1 MPLTRLYHLNFCCF
15 SLYLFVCIYQNL
27 TFVFS
32 QYDKIGSIMLAQR
45 DRQRFINR
53 RAKTIE
59 MQHVFRGFLLR
70 KLAEELRLLAREL
83 QEKSKTIH
91 RPDPLCVTIDFSI
104 SSSYKEDGGDKSVDI
119 ASSSSLSVPVPV
131 TGKSTGKRHSHTTC
145 DCLSD
150 SSNNRSERV
159 NREKY
164 KRQRLRAGA
173 AKTPMKHKSS
183 TSTSAD
189 RVFAEIRKSWLFFR
203 WRCFSARL
211 VRLERIRTMQK
222 IKAQRCIKKW
232 WIHVRTR
239 LEDERRNQAA
249 TTLQRITSS
258 FLRKKR
264 VTQEEGRAILMDG
277 CARMVQTCF
286 RNRIRWYELMD
297 RVYNDEVLFRTAHI
311 KKIRSARSI
320 QTHWRFRRAA
330 KMSQETAAARDRL
343 ELEALA
349 TLKLQLCWRIYCA
362 KRITSKRHAII
373 AQWKV
378 LVQSKIF
385 LYESK
390 AATSIQLR
398 WRHNVWL
405 TKRIKAAHVIQNC
418 FQCRKSHLI
427 LLLLKM
433 EQREACARKI
443 QGAYRSF
450 RDRCGV
456 FRLWLLYGNH
466 ILTIQRSYRSYRRHR
481 VWQHAIRESRIQR
494 QRQQDEMKVALLV
507 KKHERKI
514 LQLFSKRDDSA
525 VFSIQRAY
533 RAHLRNKR
541 TTEAR
546 LQLQAE
552 AEKVRAIVRQKAER
566 DAEAAKRR
574 KKDRL
579 INALSWCRGGGG
591 GGGGRSLWG
600 GRLAS
605 STRVSTTSSSRS
617 ALNHNNTTITTSSSA
632 LTTKIPATPCHHCTT
647 NVDLKHCEWFDERI
661 AMCQRTYKLND
672 EDILE
677 LYDAYQDVDHA
688 YGKDGTVYVE
698 YLFDFIDEPMSAY
711 GKWLFSAIDDASAVE
726 LKSGSGHRHDAAPP
740 SVASTA
746 TCGFS
751 MFVHAMCFIGMMGKD
766 EQNHLLFSAAA
777 ESRPID
783 NNQKELVK
791 VLTKPRWE
799 AFIMAMLEHEP
810 IKYPI
815 PMTVHK
821 FRQYSHSNPANTK
834 ERLAFFDDFVRL
846 LETCP
851 FLSFPLDRI
860 QDKFQSKFLGLAFW
874 ADKRRGRRE
883 GPIAGGFD

>member
-1 MPLTRLYHLNFCCF
+1 M
-15 SLYLFVCIYQNL
+15 
-27 TFVFS
+27 
-32 QYDKIGSIMLAQR
+32 
-45 DRQRFINR
+45 NR
-53 RAKTIE
+53 
-59 MQHVFRGFLLR
+59 G
-70 KLAEELRLLAREL
+70 
-83 QEKSKTIH
+83 
-91 RPDPLCVTIDFSI
+91 
-104 SSSYKEDGGDKSVDI
+104 
-119 ASSSSLSVPVPV
+119 
-131 TGKSTGKRHSHTTC
+131 
-145 DCLSD
+145 
-150 SSNNRSERV
+150 
-159 NREKY
+159 KY

-183 TSTSAD
+183 TSAD
-189 RVFAEIRKSWLFFR
+189 RVFAEMRKSWLFFR

-211 VRLERIRTMQK
+211 VRLESIRTMQK

-239 LEDERRNQAA
+239 LEDEHRNQAA
-249 TTLQRITSS
+249 TTLQTITSS
-258 FLRKKR
+258 FLRKKKA
-264 VTQEEGRAILMDG
+264 TQEEERAILMDG
-277 CARMVQTCF
+277 CARMVQTCW

-297 RVYNDEVLFRTAHI
+297 RVYNDEVLFRTAHTQ
-311 KKIRSARSI
+311 KIRSARSI

-330 KMSQETAAARDRL
+330 KISQEAAAARDRL

-349 TLKLQLCWRIYCA
+349 TLKLQLCWRIYSA

-378 LVQSKIF
+378 LVQIKIL

-405 TKRIKAAHVIQNC
+405 KKRIKASQVIQN
-418 FQCRKSHLI
+418 FYRCRKSHLI

-450 RDRCGV
+450 RDSSGV
-456 FRLWLLYGNH
+456 FRLWLLYGKH

-481 VWQHAIRESRIQR
+481 AWQQAIRESRIQR
-494 QRQQDEMKVALLV
+494 QRQQDEMKRQLLL

-514 LQLFSKRDDSA
+514 MKLFSKSDDSA
-525 VFSIQRAY
+525 ASSIKRAY
-533 RAHLRNKR
+533 REYLQNRRA
-541 TTEAR
+541 TEAR

-552 AEKVRAIVRQKAER
+552 AENVHAIVRQKAER
-566 DAEAAKRR
+566 DGEAAKRR
-574 KKDRL
+574 KKDRV
-579 INALSWCRGGGG
+579 INALSWCRGGGS
-591 GGGGRSLWG
+591 GGGRSLCG

-605 STRVSTTSSSRS
+605 SMRIST
-617 ALNHNNTTITTSSSA
+617 ASSSA
-632 LTTKIPATPCHHCTT
+632 LTTKTAATTSHHFIT

-672 EDILE
+672 EDIFE
-677 LYDAYQDVDHA
+677 LCDAYQDVDHA
-688 YGKDGTVYVE
+688 YGNDGTVYVE

-711 GKWLFSAIDDASAVE
+711 GKWLFSAIDDSSAVE
-726 LKSGSGHRHDAAPP
+726 LKSGNGHHHDAAPP
-740 SVASTA
+740 SVASIA

-751 MFVHAMCFIGMMGKD
+751 EFVHAMCFIGMMGKD

-777 ESRPID
+777 ESRPIK

-791 VLTKPRWE
+791 VLTEPRWE

-821 FRQYSHSNPANTK
+821 FRQFSHSNPTNTK

-846 LETCP
+846 LETSP
-851 FLSFPLDRI
+851 FLSFPLDRV
-860 QDKFQSKFLGLAFW
+860 QQNFQSKFLGLTFW
-874 ADKRRGRRE
+874 ADKRRGRSSD
-883 GPIAGGFD
+883 GTWAGGLDLDLD

>member
-1 MPLTRLYHLNFCCF
+1 M
-15 SLYLFVCIYQNL
+15 

-32 QYDKIGSIMLAQR
+32 QYDKIGSILLAQR
-45 DRQRFINR
+45 DRQRFVNR
-53 RAKTIE
+53 RIKIIE
-59 MQHVFRGFLLR
+59 MQRVCRGFLSR

-83 QEKSKTIH
+83 QEKRKTIR
-91 RPDPLCVTIDFSI
+91 RPGTLCVANDLSFS
-104 SSSYKEDGGDKSVDI
+104 SRYKKDGGDTSVDVVSSLP
-119 ASSSSLSVPVPV
+119 SSSPSSSVPVISKSIEESHIHI
-131 TGKSTGKRHSHTTC
+131 TGN
-145 DCLSD
+145 CLAD
-150 SSNNRSERV
+150 SSNTRSERME
-159 NREKY
+159 RGKY
-164 KRQRLRAGA
+164 KRKRLKAGA
-173 AKTPMKHKSS
+173 AKTPFKHESP

-189 RVFAEIRKSWLFFR
+189 RVFAEMRKSWLFFR

-211 VRLERIRTMQK
+211 ARLESTRAMRK
-222 IKAQRCIKKW
+222 IKAQQCIKKW
-232 WIHVRTR
+232 WIQARTR
-239 LEDERRNQAA
+239 LEDEHRNRAA
-249 TTLQRITSS
+249 TTLQTITSS

-264 VTQEEGRAILMDG
+264 TSQEEKRAVLVDG
-277 CARMVQTCF
+277 CARMVQTWW
-286 RNRIRWYELMD
+286 RKRIRWYELMD
-297 RVYNDEVLFRTAHI
+297 RVYNDEALFRTAHNQ
-311 KKIRSARSI
+311 KIRSATSI

-330 KMSQETAAARDRL
+330 KIAQEAAAVRDRL

-349 TLKLQLCWRIYCA
+349 TLKLQLCWRVYCA

-378 LVQSKIF
+378 LVQSKIL

-398 WRHNVWL
+398 WRHHVWIK
-405 TKRIKAAHVIQNC
+405 KRIKAAQAIQNC
-418 FQCRKSHLI
+418 FRCRKSHLI

-443 QGAYRSF
+443 QGTYRSY
-450 RDRCGV
+450 RDSCGI

-481 VWQHAIRESRIQR
+481 AWQQAIRESRIQR
-494 QRQQDEMKVALLV
+494 QRQQDEMKQQLLL

-514 LQLFSKRDDSA
+514 MQLFSKRDDSA
-525 VFSIQRAY
+525 VSSIQRSY
-533 RAHLRNKR
+533 RVHLQNKR
-541 TTEAR
+541 ATEAR

-552 AEKVRAIVRQKAER
+552 AENIHAIVRQKAER

-591 GGGGRSLWG
+591 
-600 GRLAS
+600 RLAS
-605 STRVSTTSSSRS
+605 SIRVS
-617 ALNHNNTTITTSSSA
+617 TTSSSA
-632 LTTKIPATPCHHCTT
+632 LTTKTATRSTTGHHFIN
-647 NVDLKHCEWFDERI
+647 NVDLKHRDWFDERI

-672 EDILE
+672 EDIFE
-677 LYDAYQDVDHA
+677 LYDAYQDVDQA
-688 YGKDGTVYVE
+688 YGKDGHVYVE

-711 GKWLFSAIDDASAVE
+711 GKWLFSAIDDSSAVE
-726 LKSGSGHRHDAAPP
+726 LKSGNGHHHDVSP

-751 MFVHAMCFIGMMGKD
+751 EFVHAMCFIGMMGKD

-791 VLTKPRWE
+791 VLREPRWE

-810 IKYPI
+810 IKFPI

-821 FRQYSHSNPANTK
+821 FRQYSHSNPTNVK

-860 QDKFQSKFLGLAFW
+860 LEKFQSKFLGLAFW
-874 ADKRRGRRE
+874 ADKRRGS
-883 GPIAGGFD
+883 G